1 MPSNLVARFANK
13 LRKRYPH
20 LKFRIR
26 RQRLS
31 DAFATTHLQSETGT
45 YIITIDQEIKQDLAT
60 FLLAHEISHTIS
72 WHAEPQEHGPAF
84 WAAYQAVYALY
95 EEFVAG

>member
-1 MPSNLVARFANK
+1 MPSNLVARFAHK

-26 RQRLS
+26 RATLKT
-31 DAFATTHLQSETGT
+31 AFATTHLVPETGT
-45 YIITIDQEIKQDLAT
+45 YIITIDREIKQDLAT
-60 FLLAHEISHTIS
+60 FLLAHEICHGIS

-84 WAAYQAVYALY
+84 WAAYQAVYSIY
-95 EEFVAG
+95 EEFVQG